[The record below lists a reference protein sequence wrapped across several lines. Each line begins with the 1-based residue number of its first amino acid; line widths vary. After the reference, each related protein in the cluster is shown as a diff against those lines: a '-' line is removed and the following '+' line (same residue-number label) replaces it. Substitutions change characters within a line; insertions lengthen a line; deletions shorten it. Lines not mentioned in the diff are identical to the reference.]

1 MFIAMNQFSINE
13 GRGADFEEQWR
24 TRESYLQGFDGFV
37 HFALLKGD
45 EPGDY
50 VSHTIWRSREDF
62 LAWTQSDAFR
72 KAHSARSADGVLSG
86 HPRARFYDA
95 VITEPGSIPVLA
107 E

>member
-1 MFIAMNQFSINE
+1 MFIAMNQFQVSPE
-13 GRGADFEEQWR
+13 RGAEFEEVWR

-50 VSHTIWRSREDF
+50 ISHSTWQSRQHF
-62 LAWTQSDAFR
+62 LAWTQSDAFKR
-72 KAHSARSADGVLSG
+72 AHSMKLADGVVIG

-95 VITEPGSIPVLA
+95 IIEESPAAAVRA
-107 E
+107 